1 MHVKLIVSI
10 LWNHFITIYIIYYLN
25 FLKFSFSKKVLFIYY
40 RDSSHQQPRLPIPI
54 TMDFSLGVMFGVYV
68 ETTHTLLIKSLDG
81 KLAG

>member
-1 MHVKLIVSI
+1 MKSLYYYLYYLLFKFLKV
-10 LWNHFITIYIIYYLN
+10 FIFWESIIY
-25 FLKFSFSKKVLFIYY
+25 IYY